1 MKLFLDTANIDE
13 VREAAEL
20 GILSGVTTNPT
31 LASKERMEF
40 RALIKEIC
48 SIVKGPVSAE
58 CVGKTRDEMLDEAR
72 SLAEIDEHVVVKMP
86 MGEEGVAA
94 CAKAS
99 AEGIKVNMTL
109 VFSPNQ
115 AILAAE
121 AGAYYCSPFL
131 GRLDDIGWHGLDLL
145 AEIVEIYDVQG
156 YNTDV
161 LAASLR
167 HPLHVT
173 EAAKI
178 GADIATMP
186 FEVFKKMFR
195 HPLTDIGEERFLR
208 DWEKYRQA
216 VTGA

>member
-1 MKLFLDTANIDE
+1 MKLFLDTASIDE
-13 VREAAEL
+13 IKEAAST
-20 GILSGVTTNPT
+20 GVLSGVTTNPT
-31 LASKERMEF
+31 LASKEKMEF
-40 RALIKEIC
+40 RAMIAEIC

-58 CVGKTRDEMLDEAR
+58 CVGKTRDEMLEEAR
-72 SLAEIDEHVVVKMP
+72 SLAEIADNVVVKMP

-99 AEGIKVNMTL
+99 AEGINVNMTL

-121 AGAYYCSPFL
+121 AGAYFCSPFL
-131 GRLDDIGWHGLDLL
+131 GRVDDIGWHGMDVL
-145 AEIVEIYDVQG
+145 AEIVEIYANQG
-156 YNTDV
+156 YTTKV

-173 EAAKI
+173 EAARL

-195 HPLTDIGEERFLR
+195 HPLTDIGAERFLQ
-208 DWEKYRQA
+208 DWEKYQRSI
-216 VTGA
+216 TGA